1 MREAIGGALLIK
13 LVMVFI
19 VIYVCF
25 LAIAINYSIT
35 FRVKNQI
42 INLIEA
48 YEGYEFAEDK
58 IDSYIATVGYYKANV
73 GNLSRGASCNGGV
86 LKDGYCIKPIGFQ
99 KDGVEVGKYY
109 KVTTYVSFDFPIIG
123 QITNF
128 PVSGETKIIYNSNRW
143 GEH

>member
-48 YEGYEFAEDK
+48 YEGYDFAKPQIE
-58 IDSYIATVGYYKANV
+58 SYIASVGYYKTSV
-73 GNLSRGASCNGGV
+73 GNVSMDASCD
-86 LKDGYCIKPIGFQ
+86 KGYCIKELTS
-99 KDGVEVGKYY
+99 DRGKYY
-109 KVTTYVSFDFPIIG
+109 RVTTYVSFDFPIIG

-128 PVSGETKIIYNSNRW
+128 PVSGETKVIYNR
-143 GEH
+143 

>member
-25 LAIAINYSIT
+25 LGIGINYAIT

-48 YEGYEFAEDK
+48 YEGYELAESK
-58 IDSYIATVGYYKANV
+58 IKEYVAGVGYFRTS
-73 GNLSRGASCNGGV
+73 GGQMNLDENCTD
-86 LKDGYCIKPIGFQ
+86 LGYCIRELTS
-99 KDGVEVGKYY
+99 DRGKYY
-109 KVTTYVSFDFPIIG
+109 KVTAYVSFDFPIIG
-123 QITNF
+123 EILTF
-128 PVSGETKIIYNSNRW
+128 PVSGETKIIYNS
-143 GEH
+143 

>member
-13 LVMVFI
+13 LVMFFI

-42 INLIEA
+42 INLIES
-48 YEGYEFAEDK
+48 YEGYDLAREHIED
-58 IDSYIATVGYYKANV
+58 YIADVGHYKTSVGTVSIGD
-73 GNLSRGASCNGGV
+73 GTCD
-86 LKDGYCIKPIGFQ
+86 DGYCIEPISVSR
-99 KDGVEVGKYY
+99 DGDVVGYYY
-109 KVTTYVSFDFPIIG
+109 KVTTYVTFDFPIIG

-128 PVSGETKIIYNSNRW
+128 PVSGETRVIYTV
-143 GEH
+143 

>member
-1 MREAIGGALLIK
+1 MREAMGGALLIK
-13 LVMVFI
+13 LVMFFI

-42 INLIEA
+42 INLIEE
-48 YEGYEFAEDK
+48 YEGYDLAKDA
-58 IDSYIATVGYYKANV
+58 IDSYISSVGYY
-73 GNLSRGASCNGGV
+73 RASAGGV
-86 LKDGYCIKPIGFQ
+86 SLDANCTNGYCI
-99 KDGVEVGKYY
+99 EELTSARGKYY

-128 PVSGETKIIYNSNRW
+128 PVSGETKVIYT
-143 GEH
+143 G